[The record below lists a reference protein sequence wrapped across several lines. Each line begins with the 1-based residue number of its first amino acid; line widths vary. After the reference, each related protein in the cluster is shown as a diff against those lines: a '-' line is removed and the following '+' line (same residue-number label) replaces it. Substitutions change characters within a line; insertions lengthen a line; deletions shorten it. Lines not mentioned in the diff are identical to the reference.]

1 MPPLIIGTFSSR
13 LDLYSLIMI
22 CELACNALSEF
33 CFMNKTLMFLNDT
46 DLCTKIILSF
56 YSLFTKIENN
66 PIVYKHDIGLN
77 LMIAKVQT

>member
-1 MPPLIIGTFSSR
+1 
-13 LDLYSLIMI
+13 
-22 CELACNALSEF
+22 
-33 CFMNKTLMFLNDT
+33 MNKTLMFLNDT